1 MGVTLPP
8 ELDGFLGMLG
18 VPWPN
23 IDEDEIRKD
32 AAAWRTVQAGAEPA
46 RAEADAA
53 VRGTRQVY
61 RGESATALAEHWG
74 RVGGDGGHAAQATAA
89 ARMAPVALEGTAGV
103 VSAVKVAVG
112 TQAAAGLTS
121 VMQAL
126 AVGGALGVTAATARM
141 YLARHAMTKVLREGT
156 SGTGKVLAPALARR
170 VTDPM
175 RRILDDLSLPGARS
189 ALAGGRLPATPAG
202 PRVPDGMAA
211 MARGRSRRGRDRDDF
226 TSRHARERK
235 EQRGISQADINET
248 ISKGSKKPGKTPGTT
263 EYRHGDIVVIR
274 NNETFKIVTVIRK

>member
-8 ELDGFLGMLG
+8 ELDGFLELLG

-46 RAEADAA
+46 SAEADAA
-53 VRGTRQVY
+53 VRRTQQVY
-61 RGESATALAEHWG
+61 RGESATALAEHWD

-121 VMQAL
+121 VMQTL

-141 YLARHAMTKVLREGT
+141 YLARHAMTKALREGS

-175 RRILDDLSLPGARS
+175 RRILDDLSLPGGRP
-189 ALAGGRLPATPAG
+189 ALAGG

-211 MARGRSRRGRDRDDF
+211 MARGKGNARGGRDRDDF

-274 NNETFKIVTVIRK
+274 NNETFRIVTVIRK